1 MYRLRPYQQQAAD
14 VAVRYFKD
22 RTATANGIMV
32 LPTGS
37 GKSLV
42 IADIAARLGAPVL
55 VFQPSKEIL
64 EQNYAKL
71 CAYDILECAVYS
83 ASCNSKAISRITF
96 ATIGSVKNHVEEFS
110 HFRYVIVDEC
120 HLVNPKEGMY
130 RDFFKAIRCKIIGLT
145 ATPYRLYST
154 RNGAVLRFIT
164 NTSPRVFSRL
174 LFFVQIG
181 YLFGQGY
188 LAKLN
193 YYRIPLIDLNR
204 LRRNSTGADYT
215 DDSVQREYRRVSFN
229 DGVLNIV
236 RRLLRVN
243 RRGILLFSRFV
254 EEAQYISDS
263 LPGMAAIVSQNTPKK
278 ERERILADFKAGRIK
293 VVTNVGVLTTGFDYP
308 ELDTVVLARP
318 TLSLALYYQM
328 VGLAIRPHPSKA
340 EGWIVDLCGNFNRFG
355 RVEDLQLASYKPG
368 TYCIQNRTRVLTNVY
383 M

>member
-22 RTATANGIMV
+22 RTTTANGIMV

-120 HLVNPKEGMY
+120 HMVNPKEGMY

-174 LFFVQIG
+174 LFFVQID

-193 YYRIPLIDLNR
+193 YYRIPLIDLSR

-229 DGVLNIV
+229 DGVLSIV

-254 EEAQYISDS
+254 EEARYISDS

-328 VGLAIRPHPSKA
+328 VGRAIRPHPSKA

>member
-71 CAYDILECAVYS
+71 CAVYP

-120 HLVNPKEGMY
+120 HMVNPKEGMY

-243 RRGILLFSRFV
+243 SRGILLFSRLV

-328 VGLAIRPHPSKA
+328 VGRAIRPHPSKA

>member
-181 YLFGQGY
+181 YLCGQGY

-328 VGLAIRPHPSKA
+328 VGRAIRPHPSKA

>member
-1 MYRLRPYQQQAAD
+1 M
-14 VAVRYFKD
+14 
-22 RTATANGIMV
+22 
-32 LPTGS
+32 
-37 GKSLV
+37 
-42 IADIAARLGAPVL
+42 
-55 VFQPSKEIL
+55 
-64 EQNYAKL
+64 
-71 CAYDILECAVYS
+71 
-83 ASCNSKAISRITF
+83 
-96 ATIGSVKNHVEEFS
+96 
-110 HFRYVIVDEC
+110 IVDEC

-243 RRGILLFSRFV
+243 RRGIRCSLGSWRRLSTFPTACRVWRLSCRRIRRKRSASASSPTSRRD
-254 EEAQYISDS
+254 ESRSSRMSA
-263 LPGMAAIVSQNTPKK
+263 
-278 ERERILADFKAGRIK
+278 
-293 VVTNVGVLTTGFDYP
+293 
-308 ELDTVVLARP
+308 
-318 TLSLALYYQM
+318 
-328 VGLAIRPHPSKA
+328 
-340 EGWIVDLCGNFNRFG
+340 C
-355 RVEDLQLASYKPG
+355 
-368 TYCIQNRTRVLTNVY
+368 
-383 M
+383 

>member
-181 YLFGQGY
+181 YLFGLGY

-328 VGLAIRPHPSKA
+328 VGRAIRPHPSKA

>member
-120 HLVNPKEGMY
+120 HMVNPKEGMY

-181 YLFGQGY
+181 YLFGLGY

-328 VGLAIRPHPSKA
+328 VGRAIRPHPSKA